1 MYDFNLLVSSS
12 RGGYQ
17 AARREIGAILR
28 AMGDEGPVVSRTPV
42 RGLVG
47 VRTGLE
53 PRHVVRELRAR
64 QEREVGCPQH
74 TCKWVPVEVW
84 VSADVEAMK
93 DMVHRLRDRI
103 GPSETWRLTLHKH
116 RYRLHHQIELVR
128 ILAEPVTAKVDLDH
142 PDKILRVDIVGEQA
156 AVSVL
161 APDEVF
167 SVARSPARH

>member
-1 MYDFNLLVSSS
+1 VYDFNLLVSIS

-17 AARREIGAILR
+17 AARRVIGAILR

-47 VRTGLE
+47 VRTGFE
-53 PRHVVRELRAR
+53 PRHVIRELRAR
-64 QEREVGCPQH
+64 QEREAGCPQ
-74 TCKWVPVEVW
+74 
-84 VSADVEAMK
+84 
-93 DMVHRLRDRI
+93 
-103 GPSETWRLTLHKH
+103 
-116 RYRLHHQIELVR
+116 LVR
-128 ILAEPVTAKVDLDH
+128 ILADPVTAKVDLDH